1 MKDKLVEEI
10 LSKPFVLS
18 ERWRPK
24 QLLNV
29 ILLLQDVR
37 LLKEEYYL
45 MHLLSL
51 SVCTSCKISTMSLH
65 LCNGTYS
72 LPCVL

>member
-1 MKDKLVEEI
+1 MKDKLVEQI
-10 LSKPFVLS
+10 LSETLVQS

-29 ILLLQDVR
+29 VLLLQDVR
-37 LLKEEYYL
+37 LLKEKQHL

-51 SVCTSCKISTMSLH
+51 SVCSSCKISTRFLH